1 MGNFEKLGILVIIVL
16 VVVILVLAVW
26 GMGVPPDPQDGDHV
40 LSGKAARA
48 GNNAGGDAAKKDPKT
63 VEIGKTSAG
72 KDGLDHWLKP
82 QDNASE
88 PKVDQGKKLNE
99 EPGSKKDTTSAG
111 KDVEH
116 TIVKGDS
123 PWALA
128 ARYYGNGSRWTLIRD
143 ANPGIDMDNL
153 SVGKVLKIPSAEQV
167 AAKKTTSRDTTPV
180 GKKTYTVK
188 KNDTLSGIARRTM
201 GSEDDWRKLYE
212 ANRTA
217 IGSNPNSL
225 RLGMELVIP

>member
-116 TIVKGDS
+116 TIVRS
-123 PWALA
+123 
-128 ARYYGNGSRWTLIRD
+128 GSRHPDGRWLMDRWLQSFPYHINVSILVLILSGFLVVII
-143 ANPGIDMDNL
+143 ALL
-153 SVGKVLKIPSAEQV
+153 SVSYQ
-167 AAKKTTSRDTTPV
+167 
-180 GKKTYTVK
+180 TVRASLV
-188 KNDTLSGIARRTM
+188 NPASTLR
-201 GSEDDWRKLYE
+201 YE
-212 ANRTA
+212 
-217 IGSNPNSL
+217 
-225 RLGMELVIP
+225 